1 MFEQKT
7 FARQQNSFLNGQLD
21 ANRYASVFDSASLES
36 ALTSSR
42 STDLRSEKSASYQEI
57 PVAESFNQAS
67 LMDAGIA
74 TASPSSMD
82 FTQALNTTWNPET
95 SSVSNQSATWG
106 SGTIWGTDSDFSG
119 MRPAGLSLKNAWS
132 SVKDKAKN
140 ADWKKIGH
148 GALDV
153 VGALPIPVVS
163 TAADLV
169 NAGWYAAEGD
179 YKNAAMSA
187 IGAAPGVGDGAKLAL
202 KAADAAKTARSA
214 RTTTRLT
221 TRTAN
226 TPPRPGLAPSP
237 RRETPGLAPTP
248 KPAARRP
255 ETPTAAPRREPSGRP
270 DSNPVG
276 APARRSARRPDPTPS
291 GAVNKPDP
299 RRPDPKPSPTTPKK
313 SEPSRPEGNPTP
325 PGTREQPPRPDTKPE
340 TVGTSPSQRPET
352 PASGRDP
359 HLQEPPGSVRPTR
372 LERFTGAMDRA
383 ENLSQRLDQIN
394 GHVDLIQQMQ
404 GGNAETGEPSAADF
418 AFAGLD
424 ALVGMRSGRGGT
436 SLSRLVHSEGST
448 QPATRVTGGG
458 GPQSVIRHADQSQS
472 SDQFTHALASVGGRS
487 DVDLPRASAG
497 SGGRSDRASRL
508 DPPSSSEPA
517 SSAPSTGS
525 SGGSG
530 NDRVPPRTGGSG
542 RGNSDDEPLGRTPE
556 ETAAIEDLVSRDP
569 RFRDV
574 TPEQWQNPR
583 VRRALREEIMARD
596 TPSQRTPEQEVVAE
610 AFPRASRDSVLGE
623 RGMRDTTPQN
633 TDRLR
638 RQPGTATGG
647 ETLPDVT
654 GRWFQDEQGRLARV
668 PGQIARD
675 MQGMHF
681 DNFGQFREAFWRRVA
696 ADPNLSAGW
705 RPDNLKNMRQGRA
718 PGAPSAERTGGGGN
732 AVYQLDHLTPIE
744 LGGGVYDLDN
754 IQVVAPRTHVELG
767 RTPSASGNSRND
779 GTDPD
784 IRKNP
789 DDDSWE
795 IDGSSEF

>member
-7 FARQQNSFLNGQLD
+7 FARQQSSFLNGQLD

-42 STDLRSEKSASYQEI
+42 STDLPTDLRSEKSASYQGI

-74 TASPSSMD
+74 TAPPSSMD
-82 FTQALNTTWNPET
+82 FTQALNTTWNPEA
-95 SSVSNQSATWG
+95 SVWNQSATWG
-106 SGTIWGTDSDFSG
+106 SDTIWGTDSDFSG
-119 MRPAGLSLKNAWS
+119 MRPAGLSLKNAWN

-270 DSNPVG
+270 DSNPIG

-299 RRPDPKPSPTTPKK
+299 RRSDPKPSPTTPKK

-325 PGTREQPPRPDTKPE
+325 PGTREQPPRPNPKPE

-359 HLQEPPGSVRPTR
+359 RLQESPNSVRPTS
-372 LERFTGAMDRA
+372 LERFTRASDRA
-383 ENLSQRLDQIN
+383 EHLSQRLDQIN
-394 GHVDLIQQMQ
+394 NHVDLFQQMQ
-404 GGNAETGEPSAADF
+404 GGNAETGEPSAVDF

-424 ALVGMRSGRGGT
+424 ALVGMRSGRGRT

-448 QPATRVTGGG
+448 QPATRVAGGG

-472 SDQFTHALASVGGRS
+472 PDQFTPALASVGGRS
-487 DVDLPRASAG
+487 NVDLPRASAG
-497 SGGRSDRASRL
+497 SGGRGDRTSRL
-508 DPPSSSEPA
+508 NSPGSAEPPS
-517 SSAPSTGS
+517 PSP
-525 SGGSG
+525 GGSG
-530 NDRVPPRTGGSG
+530 GLGNDRLPPRTGGSG
-542 RGNSDDEPLGRTPE
+542 GSGSSNNGDSNGTPLSEG
-556 ETAAIEDLVSRDP
+556 
-569 RFRDV
+569 
-574 TPEQWQNPR
+574 
-583 VRRALREEIMARD
+583 
-596 TPSQRTPEQEVVAE
+596 
-610 AFPRASRDSVLGE
+610 RDSNI
-623 RGMRDTTPQN
+623 RYDAR
-633 TDRLR
+633 
-638 RQPGTATGG
+638 
-647 ETLPDVT
+647 T
-654 GRWFQDEQGRLARV
+654 GRWHGPKGFV
-668 PGQIARD
+668 
-675 MQGMHF
+675 
-681 DNFGQFREAFWRRVA
+681 
-696 ADPNLSAGW
+696 ADPN
-705 RPDNLKNMRQGRA
+705 RPPVDLGSMKDSSDERVFITYSLRDPNNGSVI
-718 PGAPSAERTGGGGN
+718 PGDRDGLVTYYGF
-732 AVYQLDHLTPIE
+732 
-744 LGGGVYDLDN
+744 
-754 IQVVAPRTHVELG
+754 
-767 RTPSASGNSRND
+767 ASGDVTELTQRVARPSTPFLRASHPSFDAFEARYGKEAAEVLPDLVMKYRLSSHDHFRANSDLVPRIEAIHGSEAAGLGAED
-779 GTDPD
+779 IWFTYHQRAIDSERARREVGTDVLPD
-784 IRKNP
+784 LTNKQPPSSNKPYEARRKGKALGEAYS
-789 DDDSWE
+789 DDLRES
-795 IDGSSEF
+795 F

>member
-542 RGNSDDEPLGRTPE
+542 RGNSDDEPRLTG
-556 ETAAIEDLVSRDP
+556 A
-569 RFRDV
+569 RDV
-574 TPEQWQNPR
+574 VQGISNGAITSYRDLTQRLESEGWVVVRGELAGASSTNYIWTNSTRTESIR
-583 VRRALREEIMARD
+583 VR
-596 TPSQRTPEQEVVAE
+596 PSVR
-610 AFPRASRDSVLGE
+610 
-623 RGMRDTTPQN
+623 
-633 TDRLR
+633 
-638 RQPGTATGG
+638 PGDAPYIVHGYDGPTGG
-647 ETLPDVT
+647 VFNVLRNQLDNQQ
-654 GRWFQDEQGRLARV
+654 RW
-668 PGQIARD
+668 
-675 MQGMHF
+675 
-681 DNFGQFREAFWRRVA
+681 
-696 ADPNLSAGW
+696 
-705 RPDNLKNMRQGRA
+705 RA
-718 PGAPSAERTGGGGN
+718 PSGEPIQDDLLMDADGNTTRRGTNRTYRRN
-732 AVYQLDHLTPIE
+732 SPEVHFPLDH
-744 LGGGVYDLDN
+744 
-754 IQVVAPRTHVELG
+754 
-767 RTPSASGNSRND
+767 
-779 GTDPD
+779 
-784 IRKNP
+784 
-789 DDDSWE
+789 
-795 IDGSSEF
+795 